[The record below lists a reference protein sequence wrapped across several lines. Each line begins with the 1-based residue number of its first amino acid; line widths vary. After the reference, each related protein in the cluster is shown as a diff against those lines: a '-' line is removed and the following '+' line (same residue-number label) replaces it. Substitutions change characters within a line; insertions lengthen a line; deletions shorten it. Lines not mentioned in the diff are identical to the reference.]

1 MARIVYS
8 NLFVEETTEYLLG
21 DVTVDLNG
29 HDDVES
35 AVNAYFGA
43 ELRPEWQVNV
53 IDRQFTY
60 SAAPESES
68 KADTKPENTPTNP
81 TPVVVPTIEASDKA
95 GDAAPHMV
103 TVCDCVV
110 TETLYYDL
118 GTITLDVD
126 DDALRAEEQL
136 EDWEE
141 TFAVDDAVEEW
152 FVENIGIGD
161 ATDSDPVTI
170 EYEDVDDPA
179 DKDGK
184 GTVSEMPD
192 GDIVLRFGKYEL
204 NWNEDIPRH
213 IELGEYDQAE
223 GYRVMD
229 YVKLRDLRA
238 FLRHVMAV
246 A

>member
-43 ELRPEWQVNV
+43 GLRPEWQVNV

-68 KADTKPENTPTNP
+68 KADTKPENTPINP
-81 TPVVVPTIEASDKA
+81 TPVVVHTIEASDKA
-95 GDAAPHMV
+95 EDAAPHIV
-103 TVCDCVV
+103 TVCNCVV

-126 DDALRAEEQL
+126 DDALRADG
-136 EDWEE
+136 DWEQFA
-141 TFAVDDAVEEW
+141 TYGAVDDW
-152 FVENIGIGD
+152 FAENIGTGD
-161 ATDSDPVTI
+161 ATDSDELTI
-170 EYEDVDDPA
+170 EYDDVDGLVAQDDQDDA
-179 DKDGK
+179 DNVVE
-184 GTVSEMPD
+184 TMD
-192 GDIVLRFGKYEL
+192 GDTVIRFGKYEL
-204 NWNEDIPRH
+204 NWNEDTPDH
-213 IELGEYDQAE
+213 VELGEYDMVE
-223 GYRVMD
+223 GYRVLD
-229 YVKLRDLRA
+229 YVTLRDVRA
-238 FLRHVMAV
+238 FVNRVDAR